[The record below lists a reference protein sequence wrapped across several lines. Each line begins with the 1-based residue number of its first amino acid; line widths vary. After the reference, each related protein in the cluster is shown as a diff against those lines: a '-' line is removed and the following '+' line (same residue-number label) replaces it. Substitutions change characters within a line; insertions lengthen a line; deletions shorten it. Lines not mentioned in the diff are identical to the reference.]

1 MCHTSIHAALQPYKL
16 PVPYYPLVF
25 RSVPLCHLRHIFPFQ
40 TGRMYIHNM
49 ADKQYILSILKSA
62 KPQLEEKYGLK
73 EIALFGSYSRGTHLN
88 NTSDVDVM
96 VEFNRPIGI
105 AFIDLAD
112 ELENLLQLKVD
123 LVSRGGIKPKYFK
136 AIEPDLIYI

>member
-1 MCHTSIHAALQPYKL
+1 MFVHILYLFLRILGFPIPPIS
-16 PVPYYPLVF
+16 PL
-25 RSVPLCHLRHIFPFQ
+25 Q
-40 TGRMYIHNM
+40 TGKMYIRYM
-49 ADKQYILSILKSA
+49 ADKQYILSILKNA
-62 KPQLEEKYGLK
+62 KSQLQEKYGLK

-112 ELENLLQLKVD
+112 DKRCKNLCKRT
-123 LVSRGGIKPKYFK
+123 RGDICTKRQTKPG
-136 AIEPDLIYI
+136 